1 MSCSP
6 NNHQTREIAPGIVLD
21 ACRAA
26 WLEAERVLIVADL
39 HLGYAWAQRSAGN
52 LVPLSRHVDALD
64 RLSELMDAYSPARI
78 VLLGDIVHDAVDV
91 EPLTGELRRLRDDL
105 GGRSEVILV
114 AGNHDRRLQRM
125 LDAKRIALT
134 LVREFQIG
142 PHRLVHGDGVE
153 LHQAKAELATASGR
167 GGFVFCGHEHPAIT
181 LSDRVASYA
190 KCPCFVE
197 GDGLLMLPAFSE
209 WAGGSNL
216 RNGNFLSRYLEAAHV
231 RSVTAIVAEKLLTI
245 PANGTGN
252 IRFQAG
258 R

>member
-1 MSCSP
+1 VNYSP
-6 NNHQTREIAPGIVLD
+6 NNHQTREAAPGIVLD
-21 ACRAA
+21 ARRSV
-26 WLEAERVLIVADL
+26 WLGIERVLIVADL

-52 LVPLSRHVDALD
+52 LVPLSRKVDAMD
-64 RLSELMDAYSPARI
+64 RLSGLIEAYSPERT

-91 EPLTGELRRLRDDL
+91 EPLTAELARLRDDL
-105 GGRSEVILV
+105 GTRTEIVLV

-125 LDAKRIALT
+125 LESKRIALP
-134 LVREFQIG
+134 LVRELQIG

-153 LHQAKAELATASGR
+153 LQQAKAELATASSR

-216 RNGNFLSRYLEAAHV
+216 RNGSFLSRYLEAARV
-231 RSVTAIVAEKLLTI
+231 RNITAILADKLLTL
-245 PANGTGN
+245 PAN
-252 IRFQAG
+252 AL
-258 R
+258 

>member
-1 MSCSP
+1 
-6 NNHQTREIAPGIVLD
+6 
-21 ACRAA
+21 
-26 WLEAERVLIVADL
+26 
-39 HLGYAWAQRSAGN
+39 
-52 LVPLSRHVDALD
+52 
-64 RLSELMDAYSPARI
+64 

-91 EPLTGELRRLRDDL
+91 EPLTAELVRLRDDL
-105 GGRSEVILV
+105 GIRTEVVLV

-125 LDAKRIALT
+125 LDAKRIALP
-134 LVREFQIG
+134 LVRELQIG

-153 LHQAKAELATASGR
+153 LQQAKAELATASSR

-216 RNGNFLSRYLEAAHV
+216 RNGSFLSRYLEAAHV
-231 RSVTAIVAEKLLTI
+231 RNVTAILAEKLLTL
-245 PANGTGN
+245 PASGKGSVR
-252 IRFQAG
+252 IDG
-258 R
+258 

>member
-1 MSCSP
+1 MNCSP
-6 NNHQTREIAPGIVLD
+6 NNHQTREVAPGIVLD
-21 ACRAA
+21 ARRAV
-26 WLEAERVLIVADL
+26 WLGIERVLIVADL
-39 HLGYAWAQRSAGN
+39 HLGYVWAQRSAGN
-52 LVPLSRHVDALD
+52 LVPLSRRVDALD
-64 RLSELMDAYSPARI
+64 RLCGLIEAYSPQRT

-91 EPLTGELRRLRDDL
+91 EPLTAELLRLRDDL
-105 GGRSEVILV
+105 GARTEIVLV

-125 LDAKRIALT
+125 LDSKSIALP
-134 LVREFQIG
+134 LVRELQIG

-153 LHQAKAELATASGR
+153 LRQAKAELATASSL

-216 RNGNFLSRYLEAAHV
+216 RNGSFLSRYLEAA
-231 RSVTAIVAEKLLTI
+231 RLRNVTAILADKLLTL
-245 PANGTGN
+245 PANGKNG
-252 IRFQAG
+252 IRIE
-258 R
+258 

>member
-1 MSCSP
+1 MSFSR
-6 NNHQTREIAPGIVLD
+6 NNHQTHEVAAGIVID
-21 ACRAA
+21 ARRSA
-26 WLEAERVLIVADL
+26 WLEADRILVVADL

-52 LVPLSRHVDALD
+52 LIPLSRSVDALD
-64 RLSELMDAYSPARI
+64 RLNALIDAYSPVRT

-91 EPLTGELRRLRDDL
+91 EPITAELLRLRDDL
-105 GGRSEVILV
+105 GARTEIILV
-114 AGNHDRRLQRM
+114 AGNHDRRLQQM
-125 LDAKRIALT
+125 LDSKRIALP
-134 LVREFQIG
+134 LVRELQIG

-153 LHQAKAELATASGR
+153 LRQAKAELATALGR

-216 RNGNFLSRYLEAAHV
+216 RSGSFLSRYLEAARL
-231 RSVTAIVAEKLLTI
+231 RSITAIIAEKLLTL
-245 PANGTGN
+245 PASGTGS
-252 IRFQAG
+252 IRID

>member
-1 MSCSP
+1 MNCSP
-6 NNHQTREIAPGIVLD
+6 NNHHQTREIAAGIVLD
-21 ACRAA
+21 ARRAV
-26 WLEAERVLIVADL
+26 WLDGERILIVADL

-52 LVPLSRHVDALD
+52 LVPLNRRVDALD
-64 RLSELMDAYSPARI
+64 RLDALVEAYAPSRT
-78 VLLGDIVHDAVDV
+78 VLLGDIVHEAVDV
-91 EPLTGELRRLRDDL
+91 EPLTAELLRLRDDL
-105 GGRSEVILV
+105 GARTEVFLV

-125 LDAKRIALT
+125 LDAKRIDLV
-134 LVREFQIG
+134 LVRELQVG

-153 LHQAKAELATASGR
+153 LRQAKAEMATARSR

-209 WAGGSNL
+209 WASGSNL

-231 RSVTAIVAEKLLTI
+231 RNITAILAEKLLPL
-245 PANGTGN
+245 PASGKGPSW
-252 IRFQAG
+252 
-258 R
+258 